1 MFDSPNGPVTPIE
14 DIDTA
19 VVPGLVTVTD
29 WAELVEP
36 TFSLPNDSL
45 DGEAVSALGPPLLPP
60 PGKTSNSESCAAD
73 QPVLPVK
80 LSSTYRSLVPDGRLI
95 VTVLPV
101 DGLKVYPADP
111 TSWLNVVPLVLPRTD
126 SVSVRVLQA
135 DDGGRSSVTDPIGLG
150 RAQVDRDGLR
160 VRRRHRCSPSS
171 VLVLPS
177 VTLAGTYDC
186 QSLLAVTGL
195 LRAMLVVEV
204 MPAPDSPTVSGVLL
218 ALLFTVRVPVFVAA
232 GGRELDRHRAGAVDR
247 DAWCSCWSG

>member
-1 MFDSPNGPVTPIE
+1 MLALTPVPDSATVSGLPGALLLTDSVPVADPAAVGANVTLTVQEAPAASEVPQLFDSPNGPVMPID
-14 DIDTA
+14 DIETA
-19 VVPGLVTVTD
+19 LVPGLVTVTD
-29 WAELVEP
+29 CAELVEP

-45 DGEAVSALGPPLLPP
+45 DGEAVSALGPPLPPP
-60 PGKTSNSESCAAD
+60 PGKTSNSESWAAV

-135 DDGGRSSVTDPIGLG
+135 RRRRQVQRDRPDRLG

-160 VRRRHRCSPSS
+160 VPGAVGALPVGAGVAVGRRWRARTTGSRCSPW
-171 VLVLPS
+171 P
-177 VTLAGTYDC
+177 AG
-186 QSLLAVTGL
+186 
-195 LRAMLVVEV
+195 
-204 MPAPDSPTVSGVLL
+204 
-218 ALLFTVRVPVFVAA
+218 
-232 GGRELDRHRAGAVDR
+232 
-247 DAWCSCWSG
+247 

>member
-1 MFDSPNGPVTPIE
+1 MTLSVPVAAPAAVGVNVMPTVQEAPAASEVPQLLVSPNGPVTPIE

-29 WAELVEP
+29 WVELVEP

-45 DGEAVSALGPPLLPP
+45 DGEAVSAPPPVDPPPP
-60 PGKTSNSESCAAD
+60 PGNTSNSESWAAL

-126 SVSVRVLQA
+126 SVSVLVA
-135 DDGGRSSVTDPIGLG
+135 PGGGRRQVERDRPDGLG

-160 VRRRHRCSPSS
+160 VPGA
-171 VLVLPS
+171 VAALP
-177 VTLAGTYDC
+177 
-186 QSLLAVTGL
+186 
-195 LRAMLVVEV
+195 
-204 MPAPDSPTVSGVLL
+204 
-218 ALLFTVRVPVFVAA
+218 VAA
-232 GGRELDRHRAGAVDR
+232 GVAVGDVGGHVRLVVGAGRDRLVEREVG
-247 DAWCSCWSG
+247 G